1 MSQQR
6 EPHQHE
12 NNPAPAKRAPTPS
25 EPAGTIPSGLAALQ
39 RSAGNAAVLRML
51 QLAGHSPAQPQDP
64 TTEQHQHGEGCG
76 HRQAAREAPVQR
88 SPVHKI
94 LSEAGRPLDGPV
106 RADMEARLGA
116 EFSDVRIHDDQAA
129 RASATEIGA
138 RAYTSGHHIV
148 IGDGG
153 NDQHTLAH
161 ELTHV
166 IQQRRGSVAGTDNGE
181 GLRVS
186 NPADRYEREAEANA
200 TRVMSGPAPSAPAVH
215 EQPSQPLS
223 TGSVQRAL
231 VTQISSQDG
240 LHASEVHFAGRPDSP
255 YSDTMG
261 DHSTAFVV
269 QQQAVKS
276 AIVGKTPQEAFTALN
291 ELAVRVGALPSTS
304 LVEHASFADYKKN
317 FKDAEEELTKI
328 FHSFSNTPEEE
339 QFSLLQKIVDKFLH
353 WRELVPFSTMKINTV
368 TALAGKGKAESHSHR
383 ELVAYAEQ
391 PGAGPAAGQDA
402 IFKLL
407 DSAGVAMVATE
418 HDAGTLARLAPGMPS
433 ELASD
438 ARIRGIVDQHIAS
451 IDMAFPGAG
460 VIERAYGS
468 RVDAQR
474 ILMEKVQ
481 VAVDARRGIN
491 RSYYRSRLQNLN
503 NRVQQHYVGFSG
515 GAAGELAN
523 LREEWESYNHA
534 LVFNGADSLPFPDR
548 PATQDGPGR
557 RTTRSN
563 SSLTASSLT
572 FEVTDSDAMEG
583 VEYRHQGPQVPDRGR
598 GRLRDRSQTQGQGED
613 EGRERQYV
621 TSQIE
626 MENGR
631 IVEFRSEGRPPSPLS
646 GTMGAHTT
654 AWIAHIDSIRTR
666 IVGMTLDEAVRLIGE
681 VLRTEAAEMELT
693 LTRHFSESGN
703 EGVRRTDLLEAA
715 KLKYQNSLELMSAK
729 GDARAALPL
738 FLQET
743 INALLEYIN
752 NIPGATLEAAD
763 TGGKSEGITRRKLR
777 EYEAGIDVDE
787 RLDGLIMKLLD
798 VPKDLGPDQLEALA
812 ENHLAVIQHAYPLS
826 YYDSGITVAK
836 LKRELQKSTRRG

>member
-1 MSQQR
+1 
-6 EPHQHE
+6 
-12 NNPAPAKRAPTPS
+12 
-25 EPAGTIPSGLAALQ
+25 
-39 RSAGNAAVLRML
+39 ML
-51 QLAGHSPAQPQDP
+51 QLAGHSPAQPQAA
-64 TTEQHQHGEGCG
+64 TTEQHQHGAGCG

-94 LSEAGRPLDGPV
+94 LSEAGRPLDAPV

-116 EFSDVRIHDDQAA
+116 EFSAVRIHDDQAA

-153 NDQHTLAH
+153 NDRHTLAH

-166 IQQRRGSVAGTDNGE
+166 IQQRQGNVAGTDNGD

-186 NPADRYEREAEANA
+186 DPADRYEREAEANA
-200 TRVMSGPAPSAPAVH
+200 TRVMSGPAPSAPAAH
-215 EQPSQPLS
+215 EQPSRPLS

-240 LHASEVHFAGRPDSP
+240 LRASEVHFAGRPDSP

-269 QQQAVKS
+269 QQQAVKN
-276 AIVGKTPQEAFTALN
+276 AIVGKTPQEAFTALD
-291 ELAVRVGALPSTS
+291 ELAIKVRALPSTG
-304 LVEHASFADYKKN
+304 LVEHASFAGYKKG
-317 FKDAEEELTKI
+317 FKDAEEELTKV
-328 FHSFSNTPEEE
+328 FNTFSIAPEEE
-339 QFSLLQKIVDKFLH
+339 KFSLLQKIVDKFLH
-353 WRELVPFSTMKINTV
+353 WRELVPFSTMKTNTV

-383 ELVAYAEQ
+383 ELVAYAGQ
-391 PGAGPAAGQDA
+391 PGASPAAGQDA

-418 HDAGTLARLAPGMPS
+418 HNAETLARLAPGMPS
-433 ELASD
+433 ETVPEN
-438 ARIRGIVDQHIAS
+438 RIRGIVDQHIAS
-451 IDMAFPGAG
+451 IDMAFPGVG

-468 RVDAQR
+468 RDDALR

-481 VAVDARRGIN
+481 AAAETRRGIN

-503 NRVQQHYVGFSG
+503 NRVQQYYVGFSAG
-515 GAAGELAN
+515 DAGELAN
-523 LREEWESYNHA
+523 LQEEWEGYNRA
-534 LVFNGADSLPFPDR
+534 LVFNGTNRLPFPDR

-563 SSLTASSLT
+563 SSLTASSLV
-572 FEVTDSDAMEG
+572 FEETDSDAMEG

-598 GRLRDRSQTQGQGED
+598 GRLRDRAQPQGQAED

-666 IVGMTLDEAVRLIGE
+666 IVGMTLDEAVRLVGE
-681 VLRTEAAEMELT
+681 TLRTEAAEMELALT
-693 LTRHFSESGN
+693 LHFSENGN
-703 EGVRRTDLLEAA
+703 EGDRRTELLEAA
-715 KLKYQNSLELMSAK
+715 KLKYQESLELMSARRE
-729 GDARAALPL
+729 ARAALPL

-743 INALLEYIN
+743 INTLLEYIN

-763 TGGKSEGITRRKLR
+763 TGGKSEGLTRRKLR
-777 EYEAGIDVDE
+777 EYEAGFDVDE
-787 RLDGLIMKLLD
+787 RLDSLIIKLLD
-798 VPKDLGPDQLEALA
+798 VPKDAGAEQLEALA
-812 ENHLAVIQHAYPLS
+812 ENHLAVIKHAYPNS
-826 YYDSGITVAK
+826 YDDSGITVAK
-836 LKRELQKSTRRG
+836 LTKELKKSARKG